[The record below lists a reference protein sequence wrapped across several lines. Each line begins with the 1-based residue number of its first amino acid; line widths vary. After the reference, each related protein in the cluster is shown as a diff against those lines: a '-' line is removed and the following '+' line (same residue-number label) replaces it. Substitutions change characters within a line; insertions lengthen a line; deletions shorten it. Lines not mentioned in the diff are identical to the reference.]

1 MDLASAATA
10 MAWFGVAVTGG
21 IAALCLRD
29 PVAGLA
35 FLTHRIEQLPHVM
48 TDRYVALFGFSL
60 FATLYGDL
68 NVLIA
73 WSLFLAFLAIADAA
87 IYARLGKPYMKHL
100 SSGVAALVAFAVFV
114 AALKTNGAA

>member
-1 MDLASAATA
+1 MDWASTATA
-10 MAWFGVAVTGG
+10 LAWVGVAVTGG
-21 IAALCLRD
+21 IAAMCVRD

-35 FLTHRIEQLPHVM
+35 VLTHRLEQLPLVM

-60 FATLYGDL
+60 FAALYGDMT
-68 NVLIA
+68 VLIA
-73 WSLFLAFLAIADAA
+73 WSLFLAFLALADAA

-100 SSGVAALVAFAVFV
+100 SSGVAALVASVVFV

>member
-1 MDLASAATA
+1 MDLASTATA

-21 IAALCLRD
+21 IAGLCVRD

-35 FLTHRIEQLPHVM
+35 FLTHRLEQLPQVM

-60 FATLYGDL
+60 FATLYGDVT
-68 NVLIA
+68 VLAA
-73 WSLFLAFLAIADAA
+73 WSLVLAFLALADAV

-100 SSGVAALVAFAVFV
+100 SGGVAALVAFAVFL